1 MTPIISADSHITEAP
16 GTYLDRIDHRFKDR
30 APRIVHD
37 PVRGDL
43 FVIEGLAKPIPMGLI
58 AAAGKSAEELAM
70 FNARFEDMHRG
81 GWDRRRGCSTRTA
94 TGCTARS
101 STRPS
106 V

>member
-43 FVIEGLAKPIPMGLI
+43 FVIAGLDKPIPWGWSPRRQERR
-58 AAAGKSAEELAM
+58 AAGDVQRAL
-70 FNARFEDMHRG
+70 RG
-81 GWDRRRGCSTRTA
+81 HAPRRLGSRGPDCTTRTA
-94 TGCTARS
+94 TACTARS

-106 V
+106 A